1 MVIPE
6 NIRVKSEK
14 KRQQKNKTR
23 EKGRG
28 EEKGMRRGERGKQE
42 KMRIKAIQ
50 YISHSADFPSRVVC
64 KCQRAPSFSNQQH
77 IL

>member
-14 KRQQKNKTR
+14 KRQWKNKTR

-28 EEKGMRRGERGKQE
+28 EEKGMRRGEDWERGKQE

-50 YISHSADFPSRVVC
+50 YISHSADFSSRVVC
-64 KCQRAPSFSNQQH
+64 KCQ
-77 IL
+77 